1 MPELSVLLPCYN
13 AAGTLDEALDSL
25 ERQTFRDFEVVAVD
39 DGSTDATA
47 AILARRAGR
56 GLSLRVL
63 RRPHEGL
70 VAALQAGLEACRAP
84 LVARM
89 DADDRAHPR
98 RFAAQAA
105 FLRAHPAV
113 DVLACRVQAFPPAAV
128 RPGMRRY
135 LAWLNALTTDEAIRR
150 EMFVESPL
158 VHPSVVFRREAV
170 LAAGGYRDTPWAEDY
185 DLWLRL
191 YLRGARFAK
200 LPRVL
205 HYWRE
210 SPARLTR
217 RDERYA
223 RKRFLQAKAH
233 YLRLG
238 PLQGRDAVILWGAG
252 QTGRWFSAAL
262 LSEGLAPAAWVDVD
276 PRKIGRTRRGVRVA
290 PAEALPGLWARY
302 RNPAVL
308 VAVGARG
315 ARALIRQRL
324 RLMGL
329 EEGRDWWAVA

>member
-13 AAGTLDEALDSL
+13 AASTLDEALDSL
-25 ERQTFRDFEVVAVD
+25 ARQTFRDFEVVAVD
-39 DGSTDATA
+39 DGSTDETA
-47 AILARRAGR
+47 AILARRVGR
-56 GLSLRVL
+56 GLPLRVL

-70 VAALQAGLEACRAP
+70 VAALQTGLEACRAP

-98 RFAAQAA
+98 RFAAQVA

-113 DVLACRVQAFPPAAV
+113 DVLACRVQAFPREAV

-135 LAWLNALTTDEAIRR
+135 LDWLNALTTDEAIRR

-158 VHPSVVFRREAV
+158 VHPSVVFRRERV
-170 LAAGGYRDTPWAEDY
+170 LAAGGYRDVPWAEDY

-210 SPARLTR
+210 SPDRLTR

-223 RKRFLQAKAH
+223 LKRFLQAKTH

-262 LSEGLAPAAWVDVD
+262 LEEGIAPAAWVDVD

-290 PAEALPGLWARY
+290 PAGALPGLWARY
-302 RNPAVL
+302 HNPVVL

-315 ARALIRQRL
+315 ARSLIRQRL
-324 RLMGL
+324 RRMGL